1 MPGLNA
7 RGLRMERPGAAGE
20 RAIKRRRACPAK
32 RVSAKQGRADGSS
45 ACPGGSPHEPGGV
58 STKATIPG
66 DMQQT
71 GQIHPRA
78 ERRRLPASVA
88 GCSNKQPRRLLLL
101 KEQRLPCASRRR
113 APCGAP
119 ACRNTW
125 RRGRGETPGVPHAPS
140 GAGRQRRQRKC
151 GLPRAERRTGAISHV
166 CTRSKRGWAV

>member
-1 MPGLNA
+1 
-7 RGLRMERPGAAGE
+7 MERPGAAAE

-71 GQIHPRA
+71 GQIHRVRNAGVYLLLWPAAPTSSHAVCSSQGAAAALCLTAQGAMWCTGVSQHMAPRA
-78 ERRRLPASVA
+78 RRNA
-88 GCSNKQPRRLLLL
+88 RRSARPL
-101 KEQRLPCASRRR
+101 
-113 APCGAP
+113 G
-119 ACRNTW
+119 
-125 RRGRGETPGVPHAPS
+125 GRKAKK
-140 GAGRQRRQRKC
+140 ARKC